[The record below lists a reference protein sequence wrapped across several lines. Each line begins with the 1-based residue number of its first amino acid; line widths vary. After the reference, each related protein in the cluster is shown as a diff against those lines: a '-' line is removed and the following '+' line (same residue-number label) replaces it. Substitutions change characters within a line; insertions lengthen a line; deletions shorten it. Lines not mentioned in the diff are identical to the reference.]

1 MRANEQIYISASP
14 DRYDSNTIFLHCL
27 TTLIV
32 FYQFIS
38 AEFWSYFSRPE
49 RHFLILSHMSLGF
62 VLAIVLAIRI
72 LWRSSFGMK
81 IPEAG
86 NTILDRGARALHV
99 LLYVLLAAQM
109 PLGFFTRWTDNQP
122 LNVFGL
128 AIPSPIGTCSKWTG
142 NFIDQIHDINAW
154 VIMALVGVHATAAL
168 IHYYLWQDR
177 VLQRMIPCLRSR
189 HG

>member
-1 MRANEQIYISASP
+1 MNKYISASP
-14 DRYDSNTIFLHCL
+14 DRYDSNTIFLHWL

-38 AEFWSYFSRPE
+38 AEFWSYFPRPE

-72 LWRSSFGMK
+72 LWRSSFGIK

-86 NTILDRGARALHV
+86 NTIWDRGARALHV

-122 LNVFGL
+122 LDVFGL

-154 VIMALVGVHATAAL
+154 IIMALVGVHGIAAL
-168 IHYYLWQDR
+168 THYYLWRDG
-177 VLQRMIPCLRSR
+177 VLQRMIPGLRSR